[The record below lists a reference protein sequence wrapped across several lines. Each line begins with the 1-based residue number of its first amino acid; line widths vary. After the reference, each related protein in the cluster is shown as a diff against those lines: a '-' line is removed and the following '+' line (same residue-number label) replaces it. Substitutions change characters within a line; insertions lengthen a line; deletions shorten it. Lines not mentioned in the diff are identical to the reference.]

1 MSLDVSKRAL
11 PWIGYL
17 LCGVVCVIC
26 AACTKP
32 QAFTGYP
39 PSIYMTG
46 FRGCAGEKACIQRGS
61 FHVDQIPKGC
71 CVLLVTNGDGKG
83 ADEMSSYEISLN
95 GQQLLPA
102 GNARYA
108 NVPVKLLP
116 DNTLTAV
123 LAGREN
129 SKLFVLIAYDPRKP
143 N

>member
-1 MSLDVSKRAL
+1 MNLGLSGRILFRVRFF
-11 PWIGYL
+11 
-17 LCGVVCVIC
+17 LCGVISVIC

-32 QAFTGYP
+32 RTFTGYP
-39 PSIYMTG
+39 PSVYMTG
-46 FRGCAGEKACIQRGS
+46 FRACAGEKPCTQTGS

-71 CVLLVTNGDGKG
+71 CILLVTNGDGNG
-83 ADEMSSYEISLN
+83 TDEISSYEISLN
-95 GQQLLPA
+95 GHKILPA